1 MQKKI
6 IKKVKQISP
15 NTKVVFSSLIIR
27 KDKKVVEVNSRL
39 KNLCAQK
46 NIDFIDNANIKED
59 HLGNKKLYLN
69 KGGNTVL
76 ANNLLKYL
84 RSAFWNVDFLNCY
97 LESNNSESNSK
108 SLDIS
113 SDDPSSSNLKC
124 IRRKNLHRIIVAH
137 LNINSLRSK
146 FDSLVDQITGN
157 VDILVRS

>member
-84 RSAFWNVDFLNCY
+84 RSAF
-97 LESNNSESNSK
+97 
-108 SLDIS
+108 
-113 SDDPSSSNLKC
+113 
-124 IRRKNLHRIIVAH
+124 
-137 LNINSLRSK
+137 
-146 FDSLVDQITGN
+146 
-157 VDILVRS
+157 